1 MEQEHTGTA
10 IWWRRG
16 AEDHWHF
23 QQMMVAD
30 EDLAVSA
37 ALREGYIP
45 KDAEVVRTEPTYTN
59 RQQAAYAPHPTTM
72 GLETK
77 SWNGIFPIR

>member
-1 MEQEHTGTA
+1 MIQQEHTGTA

-30 EDLAVSA
+30 EDLAVAA
-37 ALREGYIP
+37 ALREGYLP

-59 RQQAAYAPHPTTM
+59 RQRLAHGCKL